1 MTAIHYGLLLMLISG
16 VMTGSFSLPM
26 KKTTRWSWEATWL
39 IWSICALLIIP
50 WIIAFATV
58 PDVLQVFSK
67 AETTDMLLVFTFG
80 LCWGLGAVLF
90 GQSIAMIGIS
100 LSFALCIGLVAALGQ
115 LIPMFK
121 TPEVFL
127 KPEGIL
133 STIGITVMVVGVAV
147 CAIAGHFKEQQLQ
160 SVVGGESATEA
171 PASKPSGSMMLGL
184 VLATLGGI
192 FSAMLNFAF
201 NFSGSITDA
210 SLSLGARETSASD
223 PVWAITLLGGL
234 TTNVVYCS
242 FLLFRNNT
250 WGDYKKTQTGSYW
263 FLASLMA
270 AIWMPAIALY
280 GRGAVLMGDL
290 GGSAGWGLYMGV
302 VILISNVWGFVT
314 GEWRGIHGRPIRLII
329 IGVVLLLIAI
339 CIIGYA
345 TTLSENSVA

>member
-1 MTAIHYGLLLMLISG
+1 MTNANFGLLLMLIG
-16 VMTGSFSLPM
+16 GIMTGSFSLPM

-50 WIIAFATV
+50 WAIAFATV

-67 AETTDMLLVFTFG
+67 AETTDMLLVFAFG

-100 LSFALCIGLVAALGQ
+100 LSFALCIGLVAAFGQ

-127 KPEGIL
+127 TKEGIL
-133 STIGITVMVVGVAV
+133 STIGIAIMVVGVAI
-147 CAIAGHFKEQQLQ
+147 CAIAGHFKEKQMKATAGEDP
-160 SVVGGESATEA
+160 SVQE
-171 PASKPSGSMMLGL
+171 PASKPAGNMMLGL

-192 FSAMLNFAF
+192 FSSMLNFAF
-201 NFSGSITDA
+201 NFSGSIKEA
-210 SLSLGARETSASD
+210 ALSLEASKTSASD

-242 FLLFRNNT
+242 FLLFRNKT

-263 FLASLMA
+263 FLAALMG
-270 AIWMPAIALY
+270 AIWMSSIALY
-280 GRGAVLMGDL
+280 GRAAVLMGDL

-302 VILISNVWGFVT
+302 VILISNAWGFVT

>member
-1 MTAIHYGLLLMLISG
+1 MAIFGLLLGLISG

-50 WIIAFATV
+50 WAIVFVTV
-58 PDVLQVFSK
+58 PDVPGVFRDAKSS
-67 AETTDMLLVFTFG
+67 DMILVFVFG
-80 LCWGLGAVLF
+80 LCWGLGAVFF

-100 LSFALCIGLVAALGQ
+100 LSFALCIGLATALGQ
-115 LIPMFK
+115 LIPMLEAPQIFR
-121 TPEVFL
+121 TAG
-127 KPEGIL
+127 GIWA
-133 STIGITVMVVGVAV
+133 TIGIAFMVVGVAV

-160 SVVGGESATEA
+160 SVVGGESATEE
-171 PASKPSGSMMLGL
+171 PSSKPSGGMMLGL

-192 FSAMLNFAF
+192 FSSMLNLAF
-201 NFSGSITDA
+201 NFSGSIKEA
-210 SLSLGARETSASD
+210 SLLLGASETSASD

-242 FLLFRNNT
+242 FLLFRNKT
-250 WGDYKKTQTGSYW
+250 WGDYKKTRTRSYW
-263 FLASLMA
+263 FLAALMG
-270 AIWMPAIALY
+270 AIWMPSIALY
-280 GRGAVLMGDL
+280 GRAAVLMGDL